1 MSLAIRRPRDEHARV
16 LELLG
21 PAPAFPPDAS
31 DRDAVESHLGA
42 CRSCA
47 DRAVQLRRDAA
58 AIAALDAGP
67 TPDHVLQ
74 RIEAAMHVAR
84 PSLSPAIALAIL
96 ALLTVA
102 VLGASVGVGGLL
114 SPSVLEPPAVDMT
127 GKALRWE
134 TERVALGADRVVIDA
149 GGRTFVGA
157 GTAAPGGDPGS
168 AARWTLELM
177 WLEHGMEQRLFLYFG
192 ADDAHWWIDEIRL
205 YDAAAGRE
213 ADWAS
218 LPPGPY
224 ARTPFGRPW
233 SGTLDVVGEG
243 RTGPVRVR
251 IEGAVLVTVPK
262 APLAGRRV
270 EAGRDPFRAGGELEC
285 SGILQMTPREAE
297 RAIRSL
303 GYAVSWRWN
312 YATGPG
318 TGYSEVRD
326 EAPATGFISGTA
338 PGVDGELIVFV
349 EDPDRPMGQPVPWP
363 ARCGP
368 TPAAP

>member
-1 MSLAIRRPRDEHARV
+1 MTVLIRRRQDEHARV
-16 LELLG
+16 LDLLAA
-21 PAPAFPPDAS
+21 APAYPPGAG
-31 DRDAVESHLGA
+31 DRSALASHLAG

-47 DRAVQLRRDAA
+47 DRAVQFRRDAE
-58 AIAALDAGP
+58 AIAAFDAGP

-84 PSLSPAIALAIL
+84 PSLSPVIGLAIL

-102 VLGASVGVGGLL
+102 VLGASLGVGGLL
-114 SPSVLEPPAVDMT
+114 SPSVPEPPSVDMT
-127 GKALRWE
+127 GKAFRWQ

-149 GGRTFVGA
+149 SGRTFVGA
-157 GTAAPGGDPGS
+157 AAAEPGGDPGS
-168 AARWTLELM
+168 ATYWTLELM
-177 WLEHGMEQRLFLYFG
+177 WLEHGLEQRLFLYFG
-192 ADDAHWWIDEIRL
+192 ADDTHWWIDEIRV
-205 YDAAAGRE
+205 YDAAPGRE
-213 ADWAS
+213 PDWAS

-224 ARTPFGRPW
+224 ARTPLGQPW

-243 RTGPVRVR
+243 RNGPVRVR
-251 IEGAVLVTVPK
+251 IEGAVLTAVPK

-270 EAGRDPFRAGGELEC
+270 DEGRDPFRAGGELEC
-285 SGILQMTPREAE
+285 SGILQMAPQDAE

-326 EAPATGFISGTA
+326 RAPASGYISGTA
-338 PGVDGELIVFV
+338 PGADGELIVFV
-349 EDPDRPMGQPVPWP
+349 EDPDRPMGQAVPWP

-368 TPAAP
+368 TPATP